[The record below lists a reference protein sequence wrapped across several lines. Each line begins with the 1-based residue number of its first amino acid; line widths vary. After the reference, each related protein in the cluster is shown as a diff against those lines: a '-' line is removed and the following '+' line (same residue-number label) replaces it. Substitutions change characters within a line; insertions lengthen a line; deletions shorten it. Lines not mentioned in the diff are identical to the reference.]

1 MIKRNQSAG
10 TINNSD
16 NDKASTKIDRGF
28 LLSQALS
35 FSAILNDIMFE
46 KIHEKPETEHEKDV
60 REGMIFL
67 SWHIED
73 LLREYFQYDDSKEVV
88 RP

>member
-1 MIKRNQSAG
+1 MIKRNQSTG
-10 TINNSD
+10 TDNDSN
-16 NDKASTKIDRGF
+16 NDKASIEIDREF
-28 LLSQALS
+28 SLNQALS
-35 FSAILNDIMFE
+35 FSAILNDIMFDT
-46 KIHEKPETEHEKDV
+46 IHEAPKTEHEKDV

-73 LLREYFQYDDSKEVV
+73 LLREYLKPDDSMEV